1 MKKFSARVALI
12 LVVFVLSG
20 CGSSSQ
26 GNESAAVLL
35 AEERKIAKEKWD
47 VINEIKNQTLA
58 YIDFNCTPKY
68 ATEVTVLEQ
77 SGIVLRIKQMYVFN
91 KEKFFGPF
99 GSAGEEYRQGASNL
113 IISDPTNST
122 YGNLAVRATYLSSTY
137 HNSLSYIYTDIYDLF
152 SSELKSYRKDY
163 TRFKAISDKAGKKL
177 CPITK
182 NSYDLDVLDPSDL
195 KKVQVVYD
203 ELAASW
209 PGFVTWYAAVR
220 EISTNLSNRL
230 NLDYEDSITP
240 KCNEYPSAD
249 GKYVVVQ
256 CTVPPG

>member
-12 LVVFVLSG
+12 LVVFTLSG

-35 AEERKIAKEKWD
+35 AEERKIAQEKWD
-47 VINEIKNQTLA
+47 VISDIKGQTLA

-68 ATEVTVLEQ
+68 ETEVTDFGD
-77 SGIVLRIKQMYVFN
+77 GIVTRIKYMYVFN
-91 KEKFFGPF
+91 KEKFNGPF
-99 GSAGEEYRQGASNL
+99 GYAGEGYPQEAINL

-122 YGNLAVRATYLSSTY
+122 YGNLAVRATYLSSVY
-137 HNSLSYIYTDIYDLF
+137 HFSLSGLYTDIYDLW

-182 NSYDLDVLDPSDL
+182 NSYDLDVLDPADL
-195 KKVQVVYD
+195 KKVQGIYD

-209 PGFVTWYAAVR
+209 PGLVTWYAAVK

-249 GKYVVVQ
+249 GKYVVVK